1 MSKTKFAILS
11 ISILT
16 ILLNGAIGQLF
27 SILSDQLPG
36 ATPEAL
42 KLTLSISSIF
52 CVISSLLTGYLDRYL
67 PKKTLLAAGLILFAV
82 GGMGGGLVN
91 SMNALLVT
99 RAVIGIGAG
108 ICLPLATAFIADFY
122 EGEEVKETIGYSL
135 FVASF
140 SNMVFPLI
148 GTWLAELNWRL
159 GFLIYGISLP
169 ILVLTMFWIPNVSI
183 KKKSTSHRKQLF
195 YFSTPVFWAAFL
207 YFFSMVIF
215 VSLPNNVSVFIQQES
230 LGRPSIAAWIN
241 ALSVV
246 VSMFFSLKFA
256 TIYRRIEMWILP
268 IGLVSLGLG
277 FVLISRFPQLWAV
290 TLGHVLILGLLGL
303 LHPLFPYMA
312 TRDTPR
318 ESSTSALAMVSS
330 GFRMGTFVSPFFFMA
345 ANTLT
350 GITTIRGEF
359 MLSGLIFGAAAL
371 IAVIV
376 FARKK
381 RAVSV

>member
-1 MSKTKFAILS
+1 MTKTKFAILS

-67 PKKTLLAAGLILFAV
+67 PKKTLLAAGLMLFAA
-82 GGMGGGLVN
+82 GGLGGGLVN
-91 SMNALLVT
+91 TMNGLLVT

-135 FVASF
+135 FAASF

-169 ILVLTMFWIPNVSI
+169 ILVLTMLWIPNVP
-183 KKKSTSHRKQLF
+183 KTKTSTSQRKQLF
-195 YFSTPVFWAAFL
+195 YFSAPVMWATFL
-207 YFFSMVIF
+207 YFFSMVFF
-215 VSLPNNVSVFIQQES
+215 VSLPNNVSVFIKQES

-241 ALSVV
+241 ALSVL

-256 TIYRRIEMWILP
+256 AIYRRIEMWTLP
-268 IGLVSLGLG
+268 IGLFSLGLG
-277 FVLISRFPQLWAV
+277 FALISVFPQLWAV
-290 TLGHVLILGLLGL
+290 TLGHVFILGFLGL
-303 LHPLFPYMA
+303 LHPLFPFMA
-312 TRDTPR
+312 TRDTPQ

-345 ANTLT
+345 ANPLA

>member
-67 PKKTLLAAGLILFAV
+67 PKKTLLAAGLILFAA
-82 GGMGGGLVN
+82 GGLGGGLVN
-91 SMNALLVT
+91 TMNGLLVT

-135 FVASF
+135 FAASF

-169 ILVLTMFWIPNVSI
+169 ILVLTMLWIPNVP
-183 KKKSTSHRKQLF
+183 KTQTSTSQRKQLF
-195 YFSTPVFWAAFL
+195 YFSAPVMWATFL
-207 YFFSMVIF
+207 YFFSMVFF
-215 VSLPNNVSVFIQQES
+215 VSLPNNVSVFIKQES

-241 ALSVV
+241 ALSVL

-256 TIYRRIEMWILP
+256 AIYRRIEMWTLP
-268 IGLVSLGLG
+268 IGLFSLGLG
-277 FVLISRFPQLWAV
+277 FVLISVFPQLWAV
-290 TLGHVLILGLLGL
+290 TLGHVFILGFLGL
-303 LHPLFPYMA
+303 LHPLFPFMA
-312 TRDTPR
+312 TRDTPQ

-345 ANTLT
+345 ANPLA

-371 IAVIV
+371 IAVIM

>member
-1 MSKTKFAILS
+1 MTKTKFAILS

-67 PKKTLLAAGLILFAV
+67 PKKTLLAAGLILFAA
-82 GGMGGGLVN
+82 GGLGGGLVN
-91 SMNALLVT
+91 TMNGLLVT

-135 FVASF
+135 FAASF

-169 ILVLTMFWIPNVSI
+169 ILVLTMLWIPNVP
-183 KKKSTSHRKQLF
+183 KAQTSTSQRKQLF
-195 YFSTPVFWAAFL
+195 YFSAPVMWASFL
-207 YFFSMVIF
+207 YFFSMVFF
-215 VSLPNNVSVFIQQES
+215 VSLPNNVSVFIKQES

-241 ALSVV
+241 ALSVL

-256 TIYRRIEMWILP
+256 AIYRRIEMWTLP
-268 IGLVSLGLG
+268 IGLFSLGLG
-277 FVLISRFPQLWAV
+277 FVLISVFPQLWAV
-290 TLGHVLILGLLGL
+290 TLGHVFILGFLGL
-303 LHPLFPYMA
+303 LHPLFPFMA
-312 TRDTPR
+312 TRDTPQ

-345 ANTLT
+345 ANPLA

-381 RAVSV
+381 RMVSV